1 MANNQ
6 NNVKRDGS
14 KKGGGGKT
22 VAAVAIAAL
31 LLGGGGYYGLS
42 GDGMGFLPNHSGVVD
57 PGSPDVITTAEP
69 ASDVTTKSEQDEKEK
84 KHVKHREHPVAAPF
98 VQTGAG
104 RSILF
109 LHIVRLL
116 YHSPTPDI
124 LLLSAVA
131 VMTSAKLMTELNRPT
146 AAPKLQSP

>member
-6 NNVKRDGS
+6 KNVKRDGS

-69 ASDVTTKSEQDEKEK
+69 ASDVTTKSEQDEKEISIRIQENELYYRGETVSLEAFEEK
-84 KHVKHREHPVAAPF
+84 ILKDYKDGMTITLQDDHAVKASYDAVKA
-98 VQTGAG
+98 V
-104 RSILF
+104 LD
-109 LHIVRLL
+109 RLG
-116 YHSPTPDI
+116 YPYQE
-124 LLLSAVA
+124 
-131 VMTSAKLMTELNRPT
+131 K
-146 AAPKLQSP
+146 